1 MTGESS
7 GGTLEF
13 SIVNDLRDIAGAGER
28 IGAFCAEHGL
38 AEEVSFEVHLA
49 LEELLTNTID
59 YGYDN
64 DNDNDNDNEHRIDL
78 LLRLQGDTLTV
89 EIADDGGAFEPLQAA
104 EPDMGA
110 SLEDRARGGL
120 GIFLVRK
127 MMDSVAYRRQ
137 DGRNVVTLTKRVA
150 TGKAP

>member
-1 MTGESS
+1 MTGASS

-13 SIVNDLRDIAGAGER
+13 SIVNDLRDIAGVGEKV
-28 IGAFCAEHGL
+28 GAFCAEHGL

-49 LEELLTNTID
+49 LDELLTNTID
-59 YGYDN
+59 YGY
-64 DNDNDNDNEHRIDL
+64 DNDNEHRIDL

-89 EIADDGGAFEPLQAA
+89 EIADDGRAFDPLQAA

-110 SLEDRARGGL
+110 SLQDRARGGL
-120 GIFLVRK
+120 GIYLVRK

-137 DGRNVVTLTKRVA
+137 DGRNIVTLTKRVA
-150 TGKAP
+150 PGEAP

>member
-1 MTGESS
+1 MTGASS

-13 SIVNDLRDIAGAGER
+13 SIVNDLRDIAGVGEK

-49 LEELLTNTID
+49 LDELLTNTID

-64 DNDNDNDNEHRIDL
+64 DYEHRIDL

-89 EIADDGGAFEPLQAA
+89 EIADDGRAFDPLQAA

-110 SLEDRARGGL
+110 SLQDRARGGL
-120 GIFLVRK
+120 GIYLVRK

-150 TGKAP
+150 PGDAP

>member
-1 MTGESS
+1 MTGASS

-13 SIVNDLRDIAGAGER
+13 SIVNDLRDIAGVGEK

-49 LEELLTNTID
+49 LDELLTNTID

-64 DNDNDNDNEHRIDL
+64 DYEHRIDL

-89 EIADDGGAFEPLQAA
+89 EIADDGRAFDPLQAA

-110 SLEDRARGGL
+110 SLQDRARGGL
-120 GIFLVRK
+120 GIYLVRK

-137 DGRNVVTLTKRVA
+137 DGRNIVTLTKRVA
-150 TGKAP
+150 PDDAP

>member
-1 MTGESS
+1 MTGASS

-13 SIVNDLRDIAGAGER
+13 SIVNDLRDIAGVGEKV
-28 IGAFCAEHGL
+28 GAFCAEHGL

-49 LEELLTNTID
+49 LDELLTNTID

-64 DNDNDNDNEHRIDL
+64 DYEHRIDL

-89 EIADDGGAFEPLQAA
+89 EIADDGRAFDPLQAA

-110 SLEDRARGGL
+110 SLQDRARGGL
-120 GIFLVRK
+120 GIYLVRK

-137 DGRNVVTLTKRVA
+137 DGRNIVTLTKRVA
-150 TGKAP
+150 PGKAP

>member
-1 MTGESS
+1 MTGASS

-13 SIVNDLRDIAGAGER
+13 SIVNDLRDIAGVGEKM
-28 IGAFCAEHGL
+28 GAFCAEHGL

-49 LEELLTNTID
+49 LDELLTNTID

-64 DNDNDNDNEHRIDL
+64 DYEHRIDL

-89 EIADDGGAFEPLQAA
+89 EIADDGRAFDPLQAA
-104 EPDMGA
+104 EPDRGA
-110 SLEDRARGGL
+110 SLQDRARGGL
-120 GIFLVRK
+120 GIYLVRK

-150 TGKAP
+150 PGEAP

>member
-1 MTGESS
+1 MTGTSS

-13 SIVNDLRDIAGAGER
+13 SIVNDLRDIAGVGEK

-49 LEELLTNTID
+49 LDELLTNTID

-64 DNDNDNDNEHRIDL
+64 DYEHRIDL

-89 EIADDGGAFEPLQAA
+89 EIADDGSAFDPLQAA
-104 EPDMGA
+104 EPDRGA
-110 SLEDRARGGL
+110 SLQDRARGGL
-120 GIFLVRK
+120 GIYLVRK

-150 TGKAP
+150 PGDAP

>member
-1 MTGESS
+1 MTGASS

-13 SIVNDLRDIAGAGER
+13 SIVNDLRDIAGVGEKV
-28 IGAFCAEHGL
+28 GAFCAEHGL

-49 LEELLTNTID
+49 LDELLTNTID

-64 DNDNDNDNEHRIDL
+64 DYEHRIDL

-89 EIADDGGAFEPLQAA
+89 EIADDGRAFDPLQAA

-110 SLEDRARGGL
+110 SLQDRARGGL
-120 GIFLVRK
+120 GIYLVRK

-137 DGRNVVTLTKRVA
+137 DGRNIVTLTKRVA
-150 TGKAP
+150 PGEAP

>member
-1 MTGESS
+1 MTGTSS

-13 SIVNDLRDIAGAGER
+13 SIVNDLRDIAGVGEKM
-28 IGAFCAEHGL
+28 GAFCAEHGL

-49 LEELLTNTID
+49 LDELLTNTID
-59 YGYDN
+59 YGY
-64 DNDNDNDNEHRIDL
+64 DNDNEHRIDL

-89 EIADDGGAFEPLQAA
+89 EIADDGRAFDPLQAA

-110 SLEDRARGGL
+110 SLQDRARGGL
-120 GIFLVRK
+120 GIYLVRK

-137 DGRNVVTLTKRVA
+137 DGRNIVTLTKRVA
-150 TGKAP
+150 PGEAP

>member
-1 MTGESS
+1 MTGASS

-13 SIVNDLRDIAGAGER
+13 SIVNDLRDIAGVGEK

-49 LEELLTNTID
+49 LDELLTNTID

-64 DNDNDNDNEHRIDL
+64 DYEHRIDL

-89 EIADDGGAFEPLQAA
+89 EIADDGRAFDPLQAA

-110 SLEDRARGGL
+110 SLQDRARGGL
-120 GIFLVRK
+120 GIYLVRK

-137 DGRNVVTLTKRVA
+137 DGRNIVTLTKRVA
-150 TGKAP
+150 PGEAP